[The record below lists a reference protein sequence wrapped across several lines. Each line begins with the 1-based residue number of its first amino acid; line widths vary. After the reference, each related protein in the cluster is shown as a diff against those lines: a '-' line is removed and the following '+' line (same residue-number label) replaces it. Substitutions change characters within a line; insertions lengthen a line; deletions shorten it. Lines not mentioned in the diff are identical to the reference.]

1 MRHAAIIALL
11 LGSLLPAAANAQEP
25 SDVEKATLGEIAKC
39 LIAGLPKDWRQAEM
53 TVELASPSAESG
65 EARYHFRRNLA
76 GGEYETFAP
85 CDFQAPARALV
96 TLRKDQPAERA
107 AWTSARFT
115 LYSDGK
121 FDLKY
126 DYPKPQ

>member
-1 MRHAAIIALL
+1 MRHLAIIALAL
-11 LGSLLPAAANAQEP
+11 APLAAAAQDASEA
-25 SDVEKATLGEIAKC
+25 EKAALTEIAKC
-39 LIAGLPKDWRQAEM
+39 LVAGLPKDWRQAEM
-53 TVELASPSAESG
+53 TVELATPNAEIG
-65 EARYHFRRNLA
+65 DARYHFRRNLA

-85 CDFQAPARALV
+85 CDYQKPPRALV
-96 TLRKDQPAERA
+96 ALRKNQPPDRA